1 MGEPLSAPAQNVD
14 SFAQARPSGGIGV
27 LDEGSA
33 DDGEPPSIPSDSS
46 ASVKETFSVEDGP
59 SAETVHDPT
68 LAHAAAHTL
77 SVARVARLLTTDARY
92 VFVLGVSCVCKQTP
106 P

>member
-1 MGEPLSAPAQNVD
+1 M
-14 SFAQARPSGGIGV
+14 

-46 ASVKETFSVEDGP
+46 ASVKETFLVEDGP

-68 LAHAAAHTL
+68 LAHDAAHTL

-92 VFVLGVSCVCKQTP
+92 VFVLSVSCLLQTQP